1 MRSIHPPAMRRVAAV
16 AVACALAAGA
26 AACGSSEDDGG
37 SATAAPAG
45 TTAGATTA
53 NGGGQAATG
62 SLVEQ
67 ARAPLSE
74 FDGPSTPPRGVPEG
88 KELAVLYPLPA
99 PLPTNASEG
108 VVKAAEAVGWSARL
122 IDGKGTPKG
131 YVDAFDQAISA
142 KVDGIVLVAMPVELL
157 RAQIEAADAAGIPV
171 VAALPSLA
179 QPDPPEQFGLFDY
192 VRADYELQGRTLAD
206 WVVQDAPDGAKAIR
220 LESAE
225 FPDLTH
231 ESQQFA
237 DALEA
242 AGDDYEI
249 AEVVASPVTDIF
261 GGPQGVQRL
270 AAALRKNPEA
280 RYVFILS
287 ESWSQIFLQA
297 KRLTGRDDVVGLG
310 SDGDV
315 SVPLVAEGEELVMI
329 GPDSRTYGWYA
340 VDAMIRALNGEPAVH
355 YEIRSQL
362 VDASNAGAVE
372 GTGITATYD
381 YEAAWRQLWEG
392 AR

>member
-1 MRSIHPPAMRRVAAV
+1 MKSIHPTARRAATV
-16 AVACALAAGA
+16 AVALALAAGA
-26 AACGSSEDDGG
+26 AACGGSGSDDDGG
-37 SATAAPAG
+37 SAAATAAA
-45 TTAGATTA
+45 TTAGAS
-53 NGGGQAATG
+53 GSSAAAG

-67 ARAPLSE
+67 ARAPLSA
-74 FDGPSTPPRGVPEG
+74 FDGPSIPPRAVPQG

-108 VVKAAEAVGWSARL
+108 VVKAAEAVGWRARL

-142 KVDGIVLVAMPVELL
+142 RVDGIVLVAMPVELL

-179 QPDPPEQFGLFDY
+179 QPDPPEQFGLYDY

-206 WVVQDAPDGAKAIR
+206 WVIQDAPDGAKAIR

-237 DALEA
+237 DALEQ
-242 AGDDYEI
+242 AGDDYEVV
-249 AEVVASPVTDIF
+249 EVVSSPVTDIF

-270 AAALRKNPEA
+270 AAALRKNPDA

-315 SVPLVAEGEELVMI
+315 SVPLVARGEELVMI

-362 VDASNAGAVE
+362 VDGSNAGAVE

-381 YEAAWRQLWEG
+381 YEAAWTQLWEG